1 MLQLVNVKME
11 QTHTDP
17 FFFFFS
23 LFLHNSKKKITW
35 GKSVRTKVNILAQAL
50 TNAACA
56 LNRYVNI

>member
-17 FFFFFS
+17 FFFS
-23 LFLHNSKKKITW
+23 LFLHNSKKKITL

>member
-11 QTHTDP
+11 QTHRSY
-17 FFFFFS
+17 FFS